1 MDARGRAGN
10 NQAVRRMLGVSSG
23 AVCGPGNTIR
33 LRCGSEPIAVSQ
45 FRKVYEVT
53 PPSVERGNSSSE
65 PRSIIPSGFEKERC
79 HEIQQS
85 STHTSADD
93 FAGLG
98 AGCTVRPAIFKRGAG
113 GKQQSPAPGVG
124 AGQRAQR
131 REQMQ
136 AMCKE
141 HIATMKTD
149 VQKMHSAF
157 DKMKGNVA
165 SISNADEKAR
175 WQANVD
181 MWQTVVDHHDQMLKH
196 MEDAQAKGMGCGMM
210 MSDMGMGG
218 MMHHHGM
225 GPMKPAPAAPAET
238 KPQ

>member
-1 MDARGRAGN
+1 MTDKSPPCRART
-10 NQAVRRMLGVSSG
+10 MLFAPRKEPFFDTKSK
-23 AVCGPGNTIR
+23 CGP
-33 LRCGSEPIAVSQ
+33 
-45 FRKVYEVT
+45 
-53 PPSVERGNSSSE
+53 NS
-65 PRSIIPSGFEKERC
+65 
-79 HEIQQS
+79 
-85 STHTSADD
+85 
-93 FAGLG
+93 
-98 AGCTVRPAIFKRGAG
+98 RPK
-113 GKQQSPAPGVG
+113 
-124 AGQRAQR
+124 QR

-225 GPMKPAPAAPAET
+225 GPMSGGAC
-238 KPQ
+238 

>member
-1 MDARGRAGN
+1 MKSSSLLPILVLMTSLAWAQGAPSG
-10 NQAVRRMLGVSSG
+10 QQSSSG
-23 AVCGPGNTIR
+23 AQA
-33 LRCGSEPIAVSQ
+33 GS
-45 FRKVYEVT
+45 T
-53 PPSVERGNSSSE
+53 
-65 PRSIIPSGFEKERC
+65 
-79 HEIQQS
+79 
-85 STHTSADD
+85 
-93 FAGLG
+93 
-98 AGCTVRPAIFKRGAG
+98 
-113 GKQQSPAPGVG
+113 QSPAPGVG

>member
-1 MDARGRAGN
+1 MKSSSLLPILVLMTSLAWAQGAPSG
-10 NQAVRRMLGVSSG
+10 QQSSSG
-23 AVCGPGNTIR
+23 AQA
-33 LRCGSEPIAVSQ
+33 GS
-45 FRKVYEVT
+45 T
-53 PPSVERGNSSSE
+53 
-65 PRSIIPSGFEKERC
+65 
-79 HEIQQS
+79 
-85 STHTSADD
+85 
-93 FAGLG
+93 
-98 AGCTVRPAIFKRGAG
+98 
-113 GKQQSPAPGVG
+113 QSPAPGVG

-157 DKMKGNVA
+157 DKMKGNVG

-196 MEDAQAKGMGCGMM
+196 MEDAQAKGMGCGMELPR
-210 MSDMGMGG
+210 STDGG
-218 MMHHHGM
+218 V
-225 GPMKPAPAAPAET
+225 T
-238 KPQ
+238 S